1 MATNSSRNIT
11 SVDVA
16 LAAAGYNMVSS
27 TAFLLAPMLAYL
39 CLCAARQG
47 ARPSGG
53 FGKFMIVLELVDS
66 VPEAAIIA
74 DATASG
80 TLSWTFV
87 VSIFFLNLS
96 NTFATAID
104 YTATRSSTTLH
115 RMLFSSIFF
124 SVGML
129 MYSIPT
135 TVYGSFKNSFMADE
149 IGWLHA
155 VSLVAGTFV
164 GAALIVLLMHVE
176 HRKEQNAPVSQ
187 SDPQVAVART
197 QTVLQNAIN
206 EHRAILA
213 EFRRHDEPNK
223 NAEYAALVRRE
234 LESRVQKLS
243 EIQALL
249 TGAGRLSEGVSSP
262 ITDDAHR
269 LVSEQL
275 TDELADSA
283 LAPLLSQRGGG
294 SVESLGRRVLKLLLI
309 MLAIS
314 TWSVLLTFA
323 LSFLFYFLAGNEAAS
338 YADLVC
344 EGLSGGAFLATVAG
358 TSLPRLQQDAYR
370 ANLSTLAYRT
380 VGILAFELGL
390 LMALF
395 LDLLLG
401 QPKHVPTM

>member
-1 MATNSSRNIT
+1 M
-11 SVDVA
+11 A
-16 LAAAGYNMVSS
+16 LAAAGYNAVSS
-27 TAFLLAPMLAYL
+27 VAFLLAPMLAYL

-53 FGKFMIVLELVDS
+53 FGKFMIILELVDA

-87 VSIFFLNLS
+87 ASIFFLNLS

-104 YTATRSSTTLH
+104 YTATRSSHALH

-135 TVYGSFKNSFMADE
+135 TVYGTFRYNFMADT

-155 VSLVAGTFV
+155 VSLVAGTFI
-164 GAALIVLLMHVE
+164 GAGLIVLLMHVE
-176 HRKEQNAPVSQ
+176 HRKEQNAPVSD
-187 SDPQVAVART
+187 SDPHVAVART

-213 EFRRHDEPNK
+213 EFKKHDAPHANV
-223 NAEYAALVRRE
+223 EYSSAVRRE
-234 LESRVQKLS
+234 LEERVRKLT
-243 EIQALL
+243 EIQTLL

-262 ITDDAHR
+262 ITDDAQR
-269 LVSEQL
+269 LVAEQL

-283 LAPLLSQRGGG
+283 LAPLLSQRGAGR
-294 SVESLGRRVLKLLLI
+294 VESLNRRVLKLLGI
-309 MLAIS
+309 MLAIA

-323 LSFLFYFLAGNEAAS
+323 LSFLFHWLAGNAAAT
-338 YADLVC
+338 YADLIC

-380 VGILAFELGL
+380 VGILAFEAGL
-390 LMALF
+390 LTALF

-401 QPKHVPTM
+401 TPQHAVTM